1 MKINRLFQFLI
12 AVAAVSFTTSGCGS
26 GNTASSEENAE
37 DSSQASTEEIYEVKL
52 QPINAAV
59 TGSSTTGQARFVIN
73 GETMTVTIDVNGAP
87 AGIEH
92 WQHFHGFENGDD
104 AKVVDDT
111 ADKNGDGVIDVTET
125 GPFSGTTMVPFNE
138 LPAKMDVGSDTYPK
152 ADENGSYHY
161 QATIPLADLQK
172 AFSDAFGGTELQLDK
187 RVLYIHG
194 VPSDT
199 KLASTVAS
207 IADIP
212 ASITLP
218 IASGKIE
225 KVN

>member
-1 MKINRLFQFLI
+1 MRINRLFQFAI
-12 AVAAVSFTTSGCGS
+12 ATAAISFTTYGCGNA
-26 GNTASSEENAE
+26 GSSKEKTDGSVQIPEEV
-37 DSSQASTEEIYEVKL
+37 YEAKL

-59 TGSSTTGQARFVIN
+59 TGNPTTGQARFVIN
-73 GETMTVTIDVNGAP
+73 GETMTVTIDVNNAP
-87 AGIEH
+87 TGIEH

-104 AKVVDDT
+104 ARVVDGT

-161 QATIPLADLQK
+161 QAIIPLADLQK
-172 AFSDAFGGTELQLDK
+172 AFSDAFGGTALQLDK

>member
-1 MKINRLFQFLI
+1 MRIKHLLNTAI
-12 AVAAVSFTTSGCGS
+12 AVAVVSFAIAGCNSSGS
-26 GNTASSEENAE
+26 DDEQATDATAPA
-37 DSSQASTEEIYEVKL
+37 QQTVYEATL

-59 TGSSTTGQARFVIN
+59 TGSSTTGKARFVVD
-73 GETMTVTIDVNGAP
+73 GENMTVTIDIENAP

-92 WQHFHGFENGDD
+92 WQHFHGFENGED
-104 AKVVDDT
+104 ARVVDDS

-125 GPFSGTTMVPFNE
+125 GPYSGTTMVPFND

-161 QATIPLADLQK
+161 SATIPMADLQK
-172 AFSDAFGGTELQLDK
+172 AFADAFGGTELQLDK

-212 ASITLP
+212 ASVTLP

-225 KVN
+225 KVD